1 MLIVLNQ
8 IGVSFTRDHQLCLAI
23 FDKNNGWTRV
33 AIVVGRGLRSK
44 CLVVAPLDLA
54 ICASVENGNHIA
66 WLCGWQR
73 GIVNQNVAGFTI
85 LSD

>member
-33 AIVVGRGLRSK
+33 AIVVGRHR
-44 CLVVAPLDLA
+44 VA